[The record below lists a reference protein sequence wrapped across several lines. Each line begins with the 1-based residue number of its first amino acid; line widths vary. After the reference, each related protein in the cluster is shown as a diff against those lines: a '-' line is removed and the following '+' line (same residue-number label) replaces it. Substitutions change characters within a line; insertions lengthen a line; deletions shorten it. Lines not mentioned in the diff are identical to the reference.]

1 MKGRRFT
8 LTRFTLTLSLATIVL
23 VAVFVAL
30 PLIAEQECTIDDE
43 WEKNCSDVQIFGYGK
58 VEKPDNVVKAKAQCR
73 ANQVIEMGWYWIHAQ
88 VLPHSNDPDY
98 NSQLSDNFS
107 GSLHKTVNAKRPGQP
122 KSNGYAYVSIW
133 GSDDEDYYSVLIDL
147 PD

>member
-8 LTRFTLTLSLATIVL
+8 LTLTLAMLFVVAL
-23 VAVFVAL
+23 VAI
-30 PLIAEQECTIDDE
+30 PLIAQEQQECNPDE
-43 WEKNCSDVQIFGYGK
+43 KWKKTCSHVQVFGNGK